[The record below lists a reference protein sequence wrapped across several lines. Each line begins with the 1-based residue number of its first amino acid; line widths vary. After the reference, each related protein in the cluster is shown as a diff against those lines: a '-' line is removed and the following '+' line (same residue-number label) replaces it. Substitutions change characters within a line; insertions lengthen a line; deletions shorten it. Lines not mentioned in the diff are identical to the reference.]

1 MNYRFVII
9 ILGVL
14 MFVAAMIP
22 YAYTP
27 RCTDADCHPTRPY

>member
-1 MNYRFVII
+1 M

-22 YAYTP
+22 DVYEP
-27 RCTDADCHPTRPY
+27 RCTGADCHPTRPY